1 MGGKAIGLE
10 GEAACIPR
18 EEVVIFGVVGSRC
31 ISRYGSLDD
40 VDRAGDCTILAR
52 HGDARGAVKDSVS
65 TADSRC
71 DHSKSIR

>member
-18 EEVVIFGVVGSRC
+18 EEVVIFGIVGGRC

-40 VDRAGDCTILAR
+40 VDRAGDCTVLAR
-52 HGDARGAVKDSVS
+52 HGDA
-65 TADSRC
+65 
-71 DHSKSIR
+71 